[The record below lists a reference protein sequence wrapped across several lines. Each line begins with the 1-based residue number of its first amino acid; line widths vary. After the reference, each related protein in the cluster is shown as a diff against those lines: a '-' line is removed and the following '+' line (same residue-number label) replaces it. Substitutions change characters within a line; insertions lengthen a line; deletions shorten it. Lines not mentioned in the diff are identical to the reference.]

1 MTNMSAQTGSEKRLV
16 RGIQRAVGAR
26 EDGIL
31 GPASAV
37 DLAAMVGAEVWPV
50 TVQLFGAPVIV
61 CEDVIACDPNA
72 GCRSFTNSIS
82 GSFSYAGK
90 PCSILVSEGKVVCGT
105 ACHGWLDKP
114 ETVVYRRRNGEV
126 GIQRVKTVA
135 ELPEDLRWAIGGVG
149 LGEMYDPKA
158 EGFCRFTA
166 GGRTYDYSDVLRRTN
181 HTMMGVKH
189 GLVYLVY
196 CPGMTGQGVD
206 QLRAKLG
213 LEMAIMLDGG
223 HVAAING
230 AESFARKNVGQ
241 IQHYLIQGV

>member
-37 DLAAMVGAEVWPV
+37 NLAAMVGAEVWPV

-72 GCRSFTNSIS
+72 GCRSFVNSIS
-82 GSFSYAGK
+82 GSFSYDGR
-90 PCSILVSEGKVVCGT
+90 PCSILVNEGKVVCGT
-105 ACHGWLDKP
+105 ACHGWLGKP
-114 ETVVYRRRNGEV
+114 ETALFRRRNGAF
-126 GIQRVKTVA
+126 GIRRVKAVE
-135 ELPEDLRWAIGGVG
+135 ELPGDLRWAVGGVG

-158 EGFCRFTA
+158 EGFCRFTS

-181 HTMMGVKH
+181 HTMMGVKR

-196 CPGMTGQGVD
+196 CPGMTGQEAD
-206 QLRAKLG
+206 RLRAKLG
-213 LEMAIMLDGG
+213 LEMAILLDGG
-223 HVAAING
+223 HVAAMNG

>member
-1 MTNMSAQTGSEKRLV
+1 MTNMTAQTGSEKRLV

-72 GCRSFTNSIS
+72 GCRSFVNSIS
-82 GSFSYAGK
+82 GSFSYSGK
-90 PCSILVSEGKVVCGT
+90 PCSILVNEGKVVCGT

-114 ETVVYRRRNGEV
+114 ETVVYRRRNGEF

-135 ELPEDLRWAIGGVG
+135 ELPEDLRWAVGGVG

-223 HVAAING
+223 HVAAVNG
-230 AESFARKNVGQ
+230 AERFAKINTAQ
-241 IQHYLIQGV
+241 TQYYLIQGV